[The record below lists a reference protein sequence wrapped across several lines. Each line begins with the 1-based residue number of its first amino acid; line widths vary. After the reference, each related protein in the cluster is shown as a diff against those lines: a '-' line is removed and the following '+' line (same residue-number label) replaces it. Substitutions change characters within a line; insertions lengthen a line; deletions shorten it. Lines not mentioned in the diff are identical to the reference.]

1 MRPDNLNSKS
11 MGKKEIQNE
20 ILIVDQPRAKLASQ
34 IKIKNATNTSN
45 LIQQDLLLSE
55 SKENS
60 HKSRI
65 GID

>member
-1 MRPDNLNSKS
+1 

-20 ILIVDQPRAKLASQ
+20 ILIVDQPKAKLASQ
-34 IKIKNATNTSN
+34 IKIKNVTNTSN

-65 GID
+65 GI

>member
-1 MRPDNLNSKS
+1 MRPENLNSKR

-20 ILIVDQPRAKLASQ
+20 ILIVDQPKAKLASK
-34 IKIKNATNTSN
+34 IKIKNVTNTSN

-65 GID
+65 GIE